1 MQLADR
7 ATDTE
12 ATEDGVGHF
21 SATSESDTGSSPVP
35 TSITTDVLPSMSA
48 TQLDVPALPTDLL
61 LDMYRKT
68 LTIRLME
75 EALLAAAEEGQIG
88 GAMHTAIGHE
98 ANAIGAAYALRPGD
112 YVTCTY
118 RGHHHGLAWGMDPG
132 RAIAEVMG
140 RSDGFAKGKG
150 GSMHFVSPE
159 HGMMGGNGIVAAQV
173 PHAAGLALAS
183 HIRGEDRVAITFF
196 GDGALFQGVM
206 HETFNIAAK
215 WKLPLIFYCEN
226 NRYSEMTPIW
236 RTSSIENIYLF
247 PRSYGMNSM
256 QIDGNDVEVVH
267 AAVSQAAERARSGL
281 GPTFIEGITYR
292 LAGHMAGDLETY
304 RPREEVEMQQAYEP
318 LTVLR
323 QKLLARGI
331 DEARITAIDEEVDE
345 KIDEAV
351 AFAENS
357 PWPDTAETYLD
368 VFVASADGEGQL
380 NSHSPDRLTREVP

>member
-1 MQLADR
+1 MKPVEN
-7 ATDTE
+7 TE
-12 ATEDGVGHF
+12 SAGTVAEDVGQ
-21 SATSESDTGSSPVP
+21 SASEASTQSGSVSAPA
-35 TSITTDVLPSMSA
+35 SITTDVLPSASA
-48 TQLDVPALPTDLL
+48 IDFEVPALPTEILL
-61 LDMYRKT
+61 EMYRKAV
-68 LTIRLME
+68 TIRLME
-75 EALLAAAEEGQIG
+75 QALLAAAEEGQIG

-98 ANAIGAAYALRPGD
+98 ANAVGAAYALRPGD

-159 HGMMGGNGIVAAQV
+159 HGMMGANGIVAAQV
-173 PHAAGLALAS
+173 PHAAGLALSS
-183 HIRGEDRVAITFF
+183 HLRGKDRVAITFF

-236 RTSSIENIYLF
+236 RTSSIEDIFLF
-247 PRSYGMNSM
+247 PRSYGMATM

-267 AAVSQAAERARSGL
+267 AAVSLAAERARSGS

-304 RPREEVEMQQAYEP
+304 RPPEEVEKQEAYGP
-318 LTVLR
+318 LNVLR
-323 QKLLARGI
+323 AKLKARGI
-331 DEARITAIDEEVDE
+331 DEKSLAGIDAEVD
-345 KIDEAV
+345 DLVDDAV
-351 AFAENS
+351 EFAEKS
-357 PWPDTAETYLD
+357 PWPDTAETYRD
-368 VFVASADGEGQL
+368 VFVESGSG
-380 NSHSPDRLTREVP
+380 

>member
-1 MQLADR
+1 MQLADK
-7 ATDTE
+7 ATDVIT
-12 ATEDGVGHF
+12 TEDGVAQYT
-21 SATSESDTGSSPVP
+21 ATDEHETGSRTNS

-48 TQLDVPALPTDLL
+48 TALDVPALPTELL
-61 LDMYRKT
+61 LEMYRKA

-159 HGMMGGNGIVAAQV
+159 HGMMGANGIVAAQV

-183 HIRGEDRVAITFF
+183 YLRGEDRVAITFF
-196 GDGALFQGVM
+196 GDGGLFQGVM
-206 HETFNIAAK
+206 HETFNIASK

-236 RTSSIENIYLF
+236 RTSSIEDIYLF
-247 PRSYGMNSM
+247 PRSYGMASM

-267 AAVSQAAERARSGL
+267 AAVSQAADRARSGS

-292 LAGHMAGDLETY
+292 LEGHMAGDLETY
-304 RPREEVEMQQAYEP
+304 RPQEEVEKQKAYEP
-318 LTVLR
+318 LTVLL
-323 QKLLARGI
+323 QKLLARGVG
-331 DEARITAIDEEVDE
+331 EARIAAIAEEVDE
-345 KIDEAV
+345 AMDAAV

-357 PWPDTAETYLD
+357 PWPDTAETYRD
-368 VFVASADGEGQL
+368 VFVEAMS
-380 NSHSPDRLTREVP
+380 

>member
-1 MQLADR
+1 MKPVKDAN
-7 ATDTE
+7 
-12 ATEDGVGHF
+12 
-21 SATSESDTGSSPVP
+21 SAGIVARDALQSDSAAAAQPEESSAPA
-35 TSITTDVLPSMSA
+35 SITTDVLPSDA
-48 TQLDVPALPTDLL
+48 AIDFDVPALPTEMLL
-61 LDMYRKT
+61 EMYRKVV
-68 LTIRLME
+68 TIRLME
-75 EALLAAAEEGQIG
+75 NALLAAAEEGQIG

-98 ANAIGAAYALRPGD
+98 ANAVGAAYALRPGD
-112 YVTCTY
+112 YITCTY

-159 HGMMGGNGIVAAQV
+159 HGMMGANGIVAAQV

-183 HIRGEDRVAITFF
+183 HLRGEDRVAITFF

-206 HETFNIAAK
+206 HETFNMAAK

-236 RTSSIENIYLF
+236 RTSSIEDIFLF
-247 PRSYGMNSM
+247 PRSYGMASM

-267 AAVSQAAERARSGL
+267 AAVSLAAERARAGS

-304 RPREEVEMQQAYEP
+304 RSPEEVEKQEAYGP
-318 LTVLR
+318 LEVLR
-323 QKLLARGI
+323 AKLKARGVEEESI
-331 DEARITAIDEEVDE
+331 AGIDEEVDDLV
-345 KIDEAV
+345 DEAV
-351 AFAENS
+351 AFAEKS
-357 PWPDTAETYLD
+357 PWPDTAETYRD
-368 VFVASADGEGQL
+368 VFVETASGDA
-380 NSHSPDRLTREVP
+380 

>member
-1 MQLADR
+1 MKQPAATARIPEPVDDR
-7 ATDTE
+7 AEQTLL
-12 ATEDGVGHF
+12 AGK
-21 SATSESDTGSSPVP
+21 ESGAAKTPASISTGS
-35 TSITTDVLPSMSA
+35 LPSDSA
-48 TQLDVPALPTDLL
+48 MGIEVPALPTEQLL
-61 LDMYRKT
+61 EMYRGA

-75 EALLAAAEEGQIG
+75 ESLLAAAEEGQIG

-98 ANAIGAAYALRPGD
+98 ANAIGAAFALRAGD

-140 RSDGFAKGKG
+140 RRDGFAKGKG
-150 GSMHFVSPE
+150 GSMHFISPE
-159 HGMMGGNGIVAAQV
+159 HGMMGSNGIVGAQA

-183 HIRGEDRVAITFF
+183 WMRGEDRVAITFF

-236 RTSSIENIYLF
+236 RTSSIDDIYLF
-247 PRSYGMNSM
+247 PRAYGMSSV

-267 AAVSQAAERARSGL
+267 AAVSQAAERARAGL

-304 RPREEVEMQQAYEP
+304 RPQAEVDKQEAYEP

-323 QKLLARGI
+323 RKLRQRGV
-331 DEARITAIDEEVDE
+331 DDTRIAAIDEEVDE
-345 KIDEAV
+345 KIDAAV
-351 AFAENS
+351 AFAEAS
-357 PWPDTAETYLD
+357 PWPDPAEAYRD
-368 VFVASADGEGQL
+368 VYV
-380 NSHSPDRLTREVP
+380 DRAARDR

>member
-1 MQLADR
+1 MKPAISGTKAGTAERETQQPISDETLEPSR
-7 ATDTE
+7 VPGSVSVTTDALPSE
-12 ATEDGVGHF
+12 SATELK
-21 SATSESDTGSSPVP
+21 VP
-35 TSITTDVLPSMSA
+35 I
-48 TQLDVPALPTDLL
+48 LPTEMV
-61 LDMYRKT
+61 LDMYRRA
-68 LTIRLME
+68 LAIRLME
-75 EALLAAAEEGQIG
+75 NALLAAAEEGQIG

-98 ANAIGAAYALRPGD
+98 ANAVGAAYALRPGD

-132 RAIAEVMG
+132 KAIAEVMG
-140 RSDGFAKGKG
+140 RSEGFAKGKG

-159 HGMMGGNGIVAAQV
+159 HGMMGANGIVAAQV

-183 HIRGEDRVAITFF
+183 HLRDEDRVAITFF

-236 RTSSIENIYLF
+236 RTSSIEEIFLF
-247 PRSYGMNSM
+247 PRSYGMATM

-267 AAVSQAAERARSGL
+267 AAVSQAADRARSGA

-304 RPREEVEMQQAYEP
+304 RPPEEVERQAAYEP

-323 QKLLARGI
+323 SKLLTRGLA
-331 DEARITAIDEEVDE
+331 EATIAAIEVEVDE
-345 KIDEAV
+345 MIDEAV
-351 AFAENS
+351 AFAEKS
-357 PWPDTAETYLD
+357 PWPDTAETYTD
-368 VFVASADGEGQL
+368 VFVESHPEAGE
-380 NSHSPDRLTREVP
+380 SKAVRATC

>member
-1 MQLADR
+1 MKPADNAIDAG
-7 ATDTE
+7 ATKE
-12 ATEDGVGHF
+12 GALQPIAE
-21 SATSESDTGSSPVP
+21 SAAESAGFPVP
-35 TSITTDVLPSMSA
+35 ASITTDALPSDSA
-48 TQLDVPALPTDLL
+48 TGLDVPALPTEMLL
-61 LDMYRKT
+61 EMYRKA

-75 EALLAAAEEGQIG
+75 KALLAAAEEGQIG

-159 HGMMGGNGIVAAQV
+159 HGMMGANGIVAAQV

-183 HIRGEDRVAITFF
+183 YMRGEDRVAITFF

-236 RTSSIENIYLF
+236 RTSSIEDIFLF
-247 PRSYGMNSM
+247 PRSYGMETM

-267 AAVSQAAERARSGL
+267 AAVSQAAARARCGS

-304 RPREEVEMQQAYEP
+304 RPPEEVEKQQAYEP

-323 QKLLARGI
+323 EKLLARGV
-331 DEARITAIDEEVDE
+331 DEDKIARIDEEVDE
-345 KIDEAV
+345 NIDEAV
-351 AFAENS
+351 EFAEKS

-368 VFVASADGEGQL
+368 VFVDSASID
-380 NSHSPDRLTREVP
+380 D

>member
-1 MQLADR
+1 MQLANK
-7 ATDTE
+7 ATDAI
-12 ATEDGVGHF
+12 ATEDGVAQF
-21 SATSESDTGSSPVP
+21 PATDESETGSRTIS

-48 TQLDVPALPTDLL
+48 TDLDVPALPTELL
-61 LDMYRKT
+61 LDMYRKA

-98 ANAIGAAYALRPGD
+98 ANAIGAAHALRPGD

-159 HGMMGGNGIVAAQV
+159 HGMMGANGIVAAQV

-183 HIRGEDRVAITFF
+183 YLRGEDRVAITFF

-206 HETFNIAAK
+206 HETFNIASK

-236 RTSSIENIYLF
+236 RTSSIEDIYLF
-247 PRSYGMNSM
+247 PRSYGMASM

-267 AAVSQAAERARSGL
+267 AAVSQAADRARSGS

-292 LAGHMAGDLETY
+292 LEGHMAGDLETY
-304 RPREEVEMQQAYEP
+304 RPQEEVEKQKAYEP

-331 DEARITAIDEEVDE
+331 DEARIAAIDEEVDE
-345 KIDEAV
+345 AMDAAV

-357 PWPDTAETYLD
+357 PWPDTAETYRD
-368 VFVASADGEGQL
+368 VFVEAMS
-380 NSHSPDRLTREVP
+380 R

>member
-1 MQLADR
+1 MKLADHTPEPANADEAASPAP
-7 ATDTE
+7 ATPE
-12 ATEDGVGHF
+12 AVPDG
-21 SATSESDTGSSPVP
+21 SRNPA
-35 TSITTDVLPSMSA
+35 SITTDVLPSDSA
-48 TQLDVPALPTDLL
+48 TELVVPDLPTDLL
-61 LDMYRKT
+61 LEMYRKAV
-68 LTIRLME
+68 TIRLME

-98 ANAIGAAYALRPGD
+98 ANALGAAYALRPGD

-118 RGHHHGLAWGMDPG
+118 RGHHHGLAWGIDPG
-132 RAIAEVMG
+132 KAIAEVMG

-159 HGMMGGNGIVAAQV
+159 LGMMGANGIVAAQV

-183 HIRGEDRVAITFF
+183 NLRGEDRVAITFF

-206 HETFNIAAK
+206 HETFNMASK

-236 RTSSIENIYLF
+236 RTSSIEDIYMF
-247 PRSYGMNSM
+247 PRAYGMATV

-267 AAVSQAAERARSGL
+267 AAVSEAAARARTGS

-304 RPREEVEMQQAYEP
+304 RPQEEVERQQAYEP

-323 QKLLARGI
+323 RKLRARGI
-331 DEARITAIDEEVDE
+331 GEERIAEIDEEVDE
-345 KIDEAV
+345 SVDEAV
-351 AFAENS
+351 AFAEKS

-368 VFVASADGEGQL
+368 VFAGSASNGD
-380 NSHSPDRLTREVP
+380 

>member
-1 MQLADR
+1 MKPVE
-7 ATDTE
+7 DTNCAGTVAKDVLQSVSVAAAQQE
-12 ATEDGVGHF
+12 ES
-21 SATSESDTGSSPVP
+21 SAPA
-35 TSITTDVLPSMSA
+35 SITTDVLPSDA
-48 TQLDVPALPTDLL
+48 AIDFDVPALPTEMLL
-61 LDMYRKT
+61 EMYRKVV
-68 LTIRLME
+68 TIRLME
-75 EALLAAAEEGQIG
+75 NALLAAAEEGQIG

-98 ANAIGAAYALRPGD
+98 ANAVGAAYALRPGD
-112 YVTCTY
+112 YITCTY

-159 HGMMGGNGIVAAQV
+159 HGMMGANGIVAAQV

-183 HIRGEDRVAITFF
+183 HLRGEDRVAITFF

-206 HETFNIAAK
+206 HETFNMAAK

-236 RTSSIENIYLF
+236 RTSSIEDIFLF
-247 PRSYGMNSM
+247 PRSYGMASM

-267 AAVSQAAERARSGL
+267 AAVSLAAERARAGS

-304 RPREEVEMQQAYEP
+304 RSPEEVEKQEAYGP
-318 LTVLR
+318 LEVLR
-323 QKLLARGI
+323 AKLKARGV
-331 DEARITAIDEEVDE
+331 DEESIAGIDEEVDDLV
-345 KIDEAV
+345 DEAV
-351 AFAENS
+351 AFAEKS
-357 PWPDTAETYLD
+357 PWPDTAETYRD
-368 VFVASADGEGQL
+368 VFVETALGDA
-380 NSHSPDRLTREVP
+380 

>member
-1 MQLADR
+1 MKLADN
-7 ATDTE
+7 ATKMGTAEDPAIQPNSE
-12 ATEDGVGHF
+12 AAEASSGL
-21 SATSESDTGSSPVP
+21 ATPA
-35 TSITTDVLPSMSA
+35 SITTDVLPSDSA
-48 TQLDVPALPTDLL
+48 TDLEVPALPTDLL
-61 LDMYRKT
+61 IEMYRK
-68 LTIRLME
+68 LLAIRLME

-98 ANAIGAAYALRPGD
+98 ANAVGAAYALQRRD

-140 RSDGFAKGKG
+140 RGDGFAKGKG

-159 HGMMGGNGIVAAQV
+159 NGMMGGNGIVAAQV

-183 HIRGEDRVAITFF
+183 QLRGEDRVAITFF

-206 HETFNIAAK
+206 HETFNMAAK

-236 RTSSIENIYLF
+236 RTSSIEDIFLF
-247 PRSYGMNSM
+247 PRAYGMATM

-304 RPREEVEMQQAYEP
+304 RPPEEVEKQEAYEP
-318 LTVLR
+318 IVVLR
-323 QKLLARGI
+323 SKLLTRGV
-331 DEARITAIDEEVDE
+331 DETAIAGIDEEVDNM
-345 KIDEAV
+345 IDEAV
-351 AFAENS
+351 AFAEKS
-357 PWPDTAETYLD
+357 PWPDAAEAYRD
-368 VFVASADGEGQL
+368 VYVDSAFRDG
-380 NSHSPDRLTREVP
+380 

>member
-1 MQLADR
+1 MKPVEN
-7 ATDTE
+7 TE
-12 ATEDGVGHF
+12 SAGTVAEDVGQ
-21 SATSESDTGSSPVP
+21 SASEASTQSGSVSAPA
-35 TSITTDVLPSMSA
+35 SITTDVLPSASA
-48 TQLDVPALPTDLL
+48 IDFEVPALPTEILL
-61 LDMYRKT
+61 EMYRKAV
-68 LTIRLME
+68 TIRLME
-75 EALLAAAEEGQIG
+75 QALLAAAEEGQIG

-98 ANAIGAAYALRPGD
+98 ANAVGAAYALRPGD

-159 HGMMGGNGIVAAQV
+159 HGMMGANGIVAAQV
-173 PHAAGLALAS
+173 PHAAGLALSS
-183 HIRGEDRVAITFF
+183 HLRGEDRVAITFF

-236 RTSSIENIYLF
+236 RTSSIEDIFLF
-247 PRSYGMNSM
+247 PRSYGMATM

-267 AAVSQAAERARSGL
+267 AAVSLAAERARSGS

-304 RPREEVEMQQAYEP
+304 RPPEEVEKQEAYGP
-318 LTVLR
+318 LNVLR
-323 QKLLARGI
+323 AKLKARGI
-331 DEARITAIDEEVDE
+331 DEKSLAGIDAEVD
-345 KIDEAV
+345 DLVDDAV
-351 AFAENS
+351 EFAEKS
-357 PWPDTAETYLD
+357 PWPDTAETYRD
-368 VFVASADGEGQL
+368 VFVESGSG
-380 NSHSPDRLTREVP
+380 

>member
-1 MQLADR
+1 MKAAENATKTGTTEKAAQKAD
-7 ATDTE
+7 
-12 ATEDGVGHF
+12 
-21 SATSESDTGSSPVP
+21 SAGPAETGRLSIPA
-35 TSITTDVLPSMSA
+35 SITTDVLPSASA
-48 TQLDVPALPTDLL
+48 TELNVPDMPTEVLL
-61 LDMYRKT
+61 EMYRKV

-98 ANAIGAAYALRPGD
+98 ANAVGAAYALRPSD

-159 HGMMGGNGIVAAQV
+159 NGMMGANGIVAAQV

-183 HIRGEDRVAITFF
+183 QLRGEDRVAITFF

-236 RTSSIENIYLF
+236 RTSSIEDIYLF
-247 PRSYGMNSM
+247 PRSYGMATM

-267 AAVSQAAERARSGL
+267 AAVSLAAERARSGS

-304 RPREEVEMQQAYEP
+304 RPPEEVEKQEAYGP
-318 LTVLR
+318 LNVLR
-323 QKLLARGI
+323 AKLKARGI
-331 DEARITAIDEEVDE
+331 DEESVAGIDAEVDE
-345 KIDEAV
+345 IVDDAV
-351 AFAENS
+351 EFAEKS
-357 PWPDTAETYLD
+357 PWPDTAETYRD
-368 VFVASADGEGQL
+368 VFVESVSEEA
-380 NSHSPDRLTREVP
+380 

>member
-1 MQLADR
+1 MKPVE
-7 ATDTE
+7 DTN
-12 ATEDGVGHF
+12 
-21 SATSESDTGSSPVP
+21 SAGTVAKDVLQSVSVAAAQQEESSAPA
-35 TSITTDVLPSMSA
+35 SITTDVLPSDA
-48 TQLDVPALPTDLL
+48 AIDFDVPALPTEMLL
-61 LDMYRKT
+61 EMYRKVV
-68 LTIRLME
+68 TIRLME
-75 EALLAAAEEGQIG
+75 NALLAAAEEGQIG

-98 ANAIGAAYALRPGD
+98 ANAVGAAYALRPGD
-112 YVTCTY
+112 YITCTY

-159 HGMMGGNGIVAAQV
+159 HGMMGANGIVAAQV

-183 HIRGEDRVAITFF
+183 HLRGEDRVAITFF

-206 HETFNIAAK
+206 HETFNMAAK

-236 RTSSIENIYLF
+236 RTSSIEDIFLF
-247 PRSYGMNSM
+247 PRSYGMASM

-267 AAVSQAAERARSGL
+267 AAVSLAAERARAGS

-304 RPREEVEMQQAYEP
+304 RSPEEVEKQEAYGP
-318 LTVLR
+318 LEVLR
-323 QKLLARGI
+323 AKLKARGVEEESI
-331 DEARITAIDEEVDE
+331 AGIDEEVDDLV
-345 KIDEAV
+345 DEAV
-351 AFAENS
+351 AFAEKS
-357 PWPDTAETYLD
+357 PWPDTAETYRD
-368 VFVASADGEGQL
+368 VFVETASGDA
-380 NSHSPDRLTREVP
+380 

>member
-1 MQLADR
+1 MKPVR
-7 ATDTE
+7 E
-12 ATEDGVGHF
+12 AASAGTVEEDVRQSDSEAAAQPEES
-21 SATSESDTGSSPVP
+21 SAPA
-35 TSITTDVLPSMSA
+35 SITTDVLPSDA
-48 TQLDVPALPTDLL
+48 AIDFDVPALPTEMLL
-61 LDMYRKT
+61 EMYRKAV
-68 LTIRLME
+68 TIRLME
-75 EALLAAAEEGQIG
+75 NALLAAAEEGQIG

-98 ANAIGAAYALRPGD
+98 ANAVGAAYALRPGD
-112 YVTCTY
+112 YITCTY

-159 HGMMGGNGIVAAQV
+159 HGMMGANGIVAAQV

-183 HIRGEDRVAITFF
+183 HLRGEDRVAITFF

-236 RTSSIENIYLF
+236 RTSSIEDIFLF
-247 PRSYGMNSM
+247 PRSYGMETM

-267 AAVSQAAERARSGL
+267 AAVSLAAERARSGS
-281 GPTFIEGITYR
+281 GPSFIEGITYR

-304 RPREEVEMQQAYEP
+304 RPPEEVEKQEAYGP
-318 LTVLR
+318 LAVLR
-323 QKLLARGI
+323 DKLKSRGI
-331 DEARITAIDEEVDE
+331 DEESIAGIDEEVDDLV
-345 KIDEAV
+345 DEAV
-351 AFAENS
+351 AFAEKS
-357 PWPDTAETYLD
+357 PWPDTAETYRD
-368 VFVASADGEGQL
+368 VFVESAPGD
-380 NSHSPDRLTREVP
+380 V